1 MCWGEGGVEGIGLVK
16 KLKWDLVTIR
26 IRKYNLKGSKIVTL
40 KDQKNVYPKMIK
52 SAVGGWGGEQ
62 IQFVKK
68 SKCHLMIKRIKDSTG
83 NSQKSVV

>member
-1 MCWGEGGVEGIGLVK
+1 MVK
-16 KLKWDLVTIR
+16 
-26 IRKYNLKGSKIVTL
+26 NCNSKRS
-40 KDQKNVYPKMIK
+40 K
-52 SAVGGWGGEQ
+52 SAVGGEEEQ

>member
-40 KDQKNVYPKMIK
+40 KDQKVQW
-52 SAVGGWGGEQ
+52 GWGEEQ

>member
-1 MCWGEGGVEGIGLVK
+1 MIKLHCVCGEGVQGIGLVQ

-26 IRKYNLKGSKIVTL
+26 IRKYDLKWSKIVTL
-40 KDQKNVYPKMIK
+40 KDQKVQ
-52 SAVGGWGGEQ
+52 WGGGGGEEK

>member
-40 KDQKNVYPKMIK
+40 KDQKVQWG
-52 SAVGGWGGEQ
+52 VGGGGADT
-62 IQFVKK
+62 VCKK
-68 SKCHLMIKRIKDSTG
+68 IKMSSYD
-83 NSQKSVV
+83 QKNKR

>member
-1 MCWGEGGVEGIGLVK
+1 MGVEGIGLVK

-26 IRKYNLKGSKIVTL
+26 IRKYDLKWSKIVTL
-40 KDQKNVYPKMIK
+40 KDQKVQ
-52 SAVGGWGGEQ
+52 WGGEGGEEQ

>member
-1 MCWGEGGVEGIGLVK
+1 MCLGEGGVEGIGLVK

-26 IRKYNLKGSKIVTL
+26 IRKYDLKWSKIVTL
-40 KDQKNVYPKMIK
+40 KDQKVE
-52 SAVGGWGGEQ
+52 WGGEEQ
-62 IQFVKK
+62 MQFVKK